1 MVTHLKI
8 RISNGKDLME
18 LIWNIQTGDMDIQEC
33 IQVFQFLFITT
44 VRSLEVSRCQKW
56 LKIFQKIFQTPG
68 PQAVLTMMF
77 TPLNLALFDTI
88 LMPMQFVYE
97 ICRSMN
103 EHVLT
108 TPVINYDVYKIYI
121 YYIIFI

>member
-1 MVTHLKI
+1 MVMHLKI
-8 RISNGKDLME
+8 LISNGKDSTE

-33 IQVFQFLFITT
+33 IQAFQFLLITT
-44 VRSLEVSRCQKW
+44 VRSLEVTRSQKW
-56 LKIFQKIFQTPG
+56 VVILQTLG
-68 PQAVLTMMF
+68 QQAVLTTMF

-88 LMPMQFVYE
+88 LMPTQFVYE

-103 EHVLT
+103 EFVLT
-108 TPVINYDVYKIYI
+108 IPVIKYNVYKIYI

>member
-1 MVTHLKI
+1 MVMHLKI
-8 RISNGKDLME
+8 PISNGKDLTE

-33 IQVFQFLFITT
+33 IQAFQFLFITT
-44 VRSLEVSRCQKW
+44 VRSLEVTRSQKW
-56 LKIFQKIFQTPG
+56 VVILQTLG
-68 PQAVLTMMF
+68 QQAVLTTMF

-88 LMPMQFVYE
+88 LMPTQFVYE

-108 TPVINYDVYKIYI
+108 IPVINYDVYKIYI